1 MPYGKFLSDLGS
13 EPQRWNCVP
22 IRLRSLRTELSHP
35 HTGDLQGRA
44 GLPFLTKKD
53 VLMDEVVSCLQIG
66 LPKGEAA
73 PPPSAWAC

>member
-1 MPYGKFLSDLGS
+1 MELCPHQTEIS
-13 EPQRWNCVP
+13 ENRA
-22 IRLRSLRTELSHP
+22 ISHP

-44 GLPFLTKKD
+44 GPPFLTKLD
-53 VLMDEVVSCLQIG
+53 VLMNEAVSYPQIG